1 MEKYSILVKGIVQL
15 EDKYLIVRKW
25 YDDRVLEPY
34 QWGFID
40 GVIEFG
46 EAPKRAILRNVTEQ
60 TGLSVVIDRILYTW
74 SFMTGEVFNVGI
86 SFLCRAT
93 MAEVLL
99 SEDLVESKWVTKE
112 ELENFVDRK
121 IIDDLEAAEL

>member
-1 MEKYSILVKGIVQL
+1 MERYRILVKGIVQY
-15 EDKYLIVRKW
+15 EDKYLIVRRW
-25 YDDRVLEPY
+25 YDDRVLEPF

-40 GVIEFG
+40 GVIEFT
-46 EAPKRAILRNVTEQ
+46 EAPEKAILRNVAEQ

-74 SFMTGEVFNVGI
+74 SFMTGEVFNIGI

-93 MAEVLL
+93 MTEVLL
-99 SEDLVESKWVTKE
+99 SEDLVENKWVRKE
-112 ELENFVDRK
+112 ELESFIDRK